1 MALGAKSAGITP
13 FFKTMHFENV
23 RESLKAGRPIYEDVE
38 VCEIRI
44 AGTKDSTVQP
54 SHMISPS
61 WEVDEDTGEQR
72 QLTYAERFPRQYQ
85 QFKAKQ
91 QQTKSGTPLDYVPF
105 LTDARRAEL
114 RAQNIY
120 TIEALAELD
129 GQPLKNLGI
138 GGRDLKNKA
147 VEYLASSSHD
157 GTILRQQAQIEA
169 LQAQLRL
176 LEDDRRLASSP
187 PAPQLSGPREGPDPV
202 PTPPEKEEP
211 APGEEEHDDND
222 GEGEDERL
230 VAAGPNVSAEL
241 IGLSRDELRAYI
253 VEKTGK
259 RPVGNPSLRNLVRIA
274 QELGR

>member
-13 FFKTMHFENV
+13 FFKTIAFKDE
-23 RESLKAGRPIYEDVE
+23 RESLKAGRPIFVDVE
-38 VCEIRI
+38 VCEIRF
-44 AGTKDSTVQP
+44 AGSKDSTVQP
-54 SHMISPS
+54 SHMMSH
-61 WEVDEDTGEQR
+61 WEVDEETGEQV
-72 QLTYAERFPRQYQ
+72 QLTYAERFSRQYQ
-85 QFKAKQ
+85 QFKLKQ

-105 LTDARRAEL
+105 LTDARRSEL
-114 RAQNIY
+114 RAHNIY

-129 GQPLKNLGI
+129 GQSLKNLGI

-147 VEYLASSSHD
+147 MEYLASSSHD

-169 LQAQLRL
+169 LQAQLRF
-176 LEDDRRLASSP
+176 LEEDKKLARAP
-187 PAPQLSGPREGPDPV
+187 EAPQLSGPRPGPDPI